1 MRLSYFDK
9 MNRFYFIGIGG
20 ISMSAL
26 AKFLL
31 ACGYEVSG
39 SDMNSGEQTE
49 ELLFSGVKIHFG
61 ANADH
66 PDLQAADAVI
76 YTSAIPENHEELV
89 AARKLGKILWKRS
102 EFLEIVCGFF

>member
-1 MRLSYFDK
+1 
-9 MNRFYFIGIGG
+9 
-20 ISMSAL
+20 MSAL

-61 ANADH
+61 AKCRSSRFASGRCGNLYQCD
-66 PDLQAADAVI
+66 
-76 YTSAIPENHEELV
+76 S
-89 AARKLGKILWKRS
+89 GKS
-102 EFLEIVCGFF
+102 